1 MKSHIFFLLL
11 CVSLI
16 LTGCPYEHSRVTVA
30 IKNES
35 TDTIVVACGF
45 DKYEKEYTLNC
56 DTILHNNRDLY
67 DIHIVEPNG
76 IAHVLGIHENELQ
89 DTFVVFFIN
98 KQVYD
103 MFPWDAIANNNMITS
118 RYDVPIQYYVSH
130 HSAKEPLIYPYK
142 EDNKEIH
149 IWQTRGIEIE

>member
-16 LTGCPYEHSRVTVA
+16 LTGCPYEHSRATVA

-35 TDTIVVACGF
+35 TDTIVVACAF
-45 DKYEKEYTLNC
+45 DKHEKEYTLNC
-56 DTILHNNRDLY
+56 DTILHNNRDMY

-98 KQVYD
+98 KQVYG

-118 RYDVPIQYYVSH
+118 RYDIP
-130 HSAKEPLIYPYK
+130 AKKYLDNFNFKHPLTYPPSK
-142 EDNKEIH
+142 DME
-149 IWQTRGIEIE
+149 GIIVRSYE